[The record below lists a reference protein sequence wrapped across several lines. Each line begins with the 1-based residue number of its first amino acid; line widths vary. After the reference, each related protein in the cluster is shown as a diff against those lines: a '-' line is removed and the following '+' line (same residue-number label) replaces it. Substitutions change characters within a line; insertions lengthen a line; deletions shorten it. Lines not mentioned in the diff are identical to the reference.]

1 MKLSHEEEI
10 FLRHWIYD
18 EVHFHEG
25 TGPAK
30 RLQLVYKVSP
40 ANLALII
47 AAALTE
53 PGEQEAAADGPP
65 PMESPVWVRLIS
77 RLAEGFP
84 VCSRLSFST
93 AISGASASTNLAT
106 PKSRILASPRFVIK
120 MFAKTAPKL
129 ANLKYI

>member
-10 FLRHWIYD
+10 FLRHWIND

-30 RLQLVYKVSP
+30 RLQVAHKIPP

-53 PGEQEAAADGPP
+53 PGEQEAAAHGPP
-65 PMESPVWVRLIS
+65 PTESPTW
-77 RLAEGFP
+77 P
-84 VCSRLSFST
+84 W
-93 AISGASASTNLAT
+93 
-106 PKSRILASPRFVIK
+106 PKDSCARRIEEARCLLDAPWRGRDPRV
-120 MFAKTAPKL
+120 AVSEPNAPQS
-129 ANLKYI
+129 

>member
-1 MKLSHEEEI
+1 MKLSHEEEV

-18 EVHFHEG
+18 EVHYREG

-30 RLQLVYKVSP
+30 RLQVAHKVPP

-65 PMESPVWVRLIS
+65 PTELPIWPWPKDSCARRIEEARQL
-77 RLAEGFP
+77 LG
-84 VCSRLSFST
+84 
-93 AISGASASTNLAT
+93 T
-106 PKSRILASPRFVIK
+106 PRAGIVINQ
-120 MFAKTAPKL
+120 T
-129 ANLKYI
+129 

>member
-30 RLQLVYKVSP
+30 RLQVAYKVPP
-40 ANLALII
+40 ANLATII

-53 PGEQEAAADGPP
+53 PGEQEAAAEGPP
-65 PMESPVWVRLIS
+65 PTESPVWPWPEDNCARRVEEARELLGSPWS
-77 RLAEGFP
+77 RM
-84 VCSRLSFST
+84 V
-93 AISGASASTNLAT
+93 TN
-106 PKSRILASPRFVIK
+106 
-120 MFAKTAPKL
+120 
-129 ANLKYI
+129 

>member
-25 TGPAK
+25 SGPAK
-30 RLQLVYKVSP
+30 RLQVAQKVPP
-40 ANLALII
+40 AHLAVII

-65 PMESPVWVRLIS
+65 PTESPVWPWSPDSCAGRVEEARQL
-77 RLAEGFP
+77 LGAP
-84 VCSRLSFST
+84 W
-93 AISGASASTNLAT
+93 SGNVTN
-106 PKSRILASPRFVIK
+106 
-120 MFAKTAPKL
+120 
-129 ANLKYI
+129 

>member
-30 RLQLVYKVSP
+30 RLQVAHKVPP

-65 PMESPVWVRLIS
+65 PTETPVWPWPLDSCARRVEEARQL
-77 RLAEGFP
+77 LGTP
-84 VCSRLSFST
+84 W
-93 AISGASASTNLAT
+93 SGIVTN
-106 PKSRILASPRFVIK
+106 
-120 MFAKTAPKL
+120 
-129 ANLKYI
+129 

>member
-1 MKLSHEEEI
+1 MKLSHEEDI

-30 RLQLVYKVSP
+30 RLQVAHKIPP

-53 PGEQEAAADGPP
+53 AGAQEADGRWSAAHGIAGWPWPED
-65 PMESPVWVRLIS
+65 SCAR
-77 RLAEGFP
+77 
-84 VCSRLSFST
+84 
-93 AISGASASTNLAT
+93 
-106 PKSRILASPRFVIK
+106 RIEEARQLLGSPRAGIGKGDVQH
-120 MFAKTAPKL
+120 
-129 ANLKYI
+129 